1 MRANGHRLKPSEF
14 HVKCE
19 TKKCPNYYNAGYTK
33 ANGLCKPCNV
43 KKKNGR
49 V

>member
-1 MRANGHRLKPSEF
+1 MRVKNHTLKPSEF
-14 HVKCE
+14 HIKCE
-19 TKKCPNYYNAGYTK
+19 TEKCTNFYNASYAK

-43 KKKNGR
+43 KKRNSK